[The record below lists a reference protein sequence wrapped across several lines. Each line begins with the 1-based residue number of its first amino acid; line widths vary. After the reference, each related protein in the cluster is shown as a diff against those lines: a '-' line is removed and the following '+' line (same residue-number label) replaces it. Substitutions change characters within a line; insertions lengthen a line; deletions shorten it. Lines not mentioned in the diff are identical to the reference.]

1 MIIYIY
7 GFYVNQIKL
16 KKSLPKK
23 NTLKKNIVINKN
35 NNITIK
41 KRYRKYL
48 SKKRRQYKNKL
59 LTIYEDCEYG

>member
-23 NTLKKNIVINKN
+23 NTLKKNIDINKN